1 MALPTDGGGEYR
13 SLHSFLDQH
22 GLKLRQTCPYTF
34 EQNGIA
40 ERKHRHIVE
49 TGLTLLAQAGIP
61 LPIVTEAF
69 SAAVHLISRLLSPLL
84 QHRSPFEAI

>member
-1 MALPTDGGGEYR
+1 MGEVNIEVYIHFLINMALNFVKLALILLNRMALRKGSTDISSKQVLLY
-13 SLHSFLDQH
+13 L
-22 GLKLRQTCPYTF
+22 LKLVF
-34 EQNGIA
+34 
-40 ERKHRHIVE
+40 
-49 TGLTLLAQAGIP
+49 P

>member
-1 MALPTDGGGEYR
+1 MGEVNIEVYIHFLINMTLYFVKPALILLNRMALRKGSTDISSKQVLLY
-13 SLHSFLDQH
+13 L
-22 GLKLRQTCPYTF
+22 LKLVF
-34 EQNGIA
+34 
-40 ERKHRHIVE
+40 
-49 TGLTLLAQAGIP
+49 P